1 MRSVIQFG
9 VAWLLL
15 CFSAFSAA
23 ISFPHDLGVVELEQT
38 PTRVVA
44 LNWSHAEMLLSLGV
58 TPVGVTN
65 ISGYKKWQSNNP
77 VLPDSVEEVG
87 FRASPDLRKLRALK
101 PDLIV
106 GYRFRHQRI
115 YKQLS
120 DIAPTLI
127 FNQYPHGEDQDDY
140 PARMQRVFLQ
150 LADVFDKRS
159 QAQVILDEMD
169 EKIRKARL
177 TIEAA
182 GLNGQPVVF
191 GKFVGMG
198 LGLRV
203 YNDHSLAGAT
213 INRLGLDNRWQ
224 AAIEG
229 RDFSHIPLSQMYLL
243 GDANLI
249 YVGDLHKEGR
259 RMIESPVWPLLPF
272 VQRERTFQSPAL
284 WSFGGPESAVRM
296 AENIAQLLTQAT
308 LENKGEESAAAVLK
322 ETVNVGEAV
331 TLGETK

>member
-1 MRSVIQFG
+1 MRSVIQSA
-9 VAWLLL
+9 VALLLL
-15 CFSAFSAA
+15 CLSAFSVAA
-23 ISFPHDLGVVELEQT
+23 SFPHDLGVVEVEQT
-38 PTRVVA
+38 PQRVVA

-77 VLPDSVEEVG
+77 PLPESVDEVG
-87 FRASPDLRKLRALK
+87 LRSSPDLRKLRSLN
-101 PDLIV
+101 PDLMV

-120 DIAPTLI
+120 AIAPTMV
-127 FNQYPHGEDQDDY
+127 FNQYPHEEDQDDY
-140 PARMQRVFLQ
+140 PARMRRVFLQ
-150 LADVFDKRS
+150 LADALGKRALADDILKDMDLKI
-159 QAQVILDEMD
+159 QVAQQNIMD
-169 EKIRKARL
+169 
-177 TIEAA
+177 A
-182 GLNGQPVVF
+182 GLAGQPVVF

-203 YNDHSLAGAT
+203 YSDHSLAGAT
-213 INRLGLDNRWQ
+213 INRLGLNNRWH

-229 RDFSHIPLSQMYLL
+229 RDFSHIPLSQMHLL

-272 VQRERTFQSPAL
+272 VQQKRTFQSPAL

-296 AENIAQLLTQAT
+296 AENIAQLLTQAP
-308 LENKGEESAAAVLK
+308 LETESD
-322 ETVNVGEAV
+322 EPEIV
-331 TLGETK
+331 TMGDQN